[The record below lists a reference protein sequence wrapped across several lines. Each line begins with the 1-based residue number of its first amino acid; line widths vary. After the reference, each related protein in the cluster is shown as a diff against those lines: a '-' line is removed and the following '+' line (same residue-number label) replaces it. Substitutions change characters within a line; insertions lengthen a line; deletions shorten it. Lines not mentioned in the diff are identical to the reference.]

1 MVPVLIAVVEATV
14 MARVLG
20 APSIYSARLS
30 ARPEEV
36 HAAAARIG
44 YDELDA
50 QTAEEE
56 MLAPSDLLPITMH
69 PPTGGRD
76 PS

>member
-1 MVPVLIAVVEATV
+1 
-14 MARVLG
+14 
-20 APSIYSARLS
+20 
-30 ARPEEV
+30 V

-50 QTAEEE
+50 QTAEDE

-69 PPTGGRD
+69 PPTGARD